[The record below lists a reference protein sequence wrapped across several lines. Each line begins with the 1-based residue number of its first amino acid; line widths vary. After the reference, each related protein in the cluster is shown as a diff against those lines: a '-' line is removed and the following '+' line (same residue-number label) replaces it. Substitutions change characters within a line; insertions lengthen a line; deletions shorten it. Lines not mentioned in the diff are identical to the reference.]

1 MQGYWNLPKETA
13 EALRDGWLHTGDVAQ
28 MDEDGFFTVIG
39 RKQDL
44 ALSGSYQV
52 YPRDVEEVLYEHP
65 KVLEVAV
72 VSMPQKAEKVTGS
85 IASPPAAPF
94 IKAFVVLKRGQR
106 ATGEELL
113 TYARERL
120 DAYKVP
126 GQIEFRTELPK
137 NAVGKVLRDALL
149 KE

>member
-1 MQGYWNLPKETA
+1 MQGYWHLPEATA
-13 EALRDGWLHTGDVAQ
+13 QALRDGWLHTGDIAQ
-28 MDEDGFFTVIG
+28 MDEDGFFTIID
-39 RKQDL
+39 RKQN
-44 ALSGSYQV
+44 LSLSSLYCV

-72 VSMPQKAEKVTGS
+72 VSMPPKAEKVTGG

-113 TYARERL
+113 VYARERL
-120 DAYKVP
+120 DAYKLP
-126 GQIEFRTELPK
+126 GLIEFRTELPK
-137 NAVGKVLRDALL
+137 NAVGKVLRDVLL